1 MWAGPFESFVGWRY
15 LLRVKRRPQVLLMGL
30 LLLLLGGAGVGIG
43 LAAFGGDSVA
53 SSLFAPRS
61 QGPMVALGL
70 GAALLAVGFCVTLFG
85 ALNTFLTAF
94 SAFSAF
100 MVAIGVME
108 VILVLGVMNGFQ
120 ADLRTKI
127 VDTQAHVVIEAP
139 EGQQYLDGYVAI
151 AEQARTVEGVTGATP
166 YIQTEVMLTSPTN
179 LQPALL
185 KGIDI
190 HTVGQANRLPDTVKE
205 GKLEA
210 LEKPDLVKPFDLSTN
225 PSLGDAPEGR
235 DRMRAAAGAGL
246 DDAPAAAPTVDA
258 ELSAAGMDIPAPT
271 APRAADGRRLL
282 PTLLCGGELRQN
294 LNLWQGES
302 VNVVSPFGDLGPNGP
317 IPKSRPFRLAGWFVS
332 GMLEFDTRL
341 AYTSMSALQQYL
353 GVGDVA
359 GGVQVRVADLEQAR
373 AVRDRLSALLGPSVR
388 VSDWQDLNSN
398 LFSALKLEKI
408 AMFLVLSINI
418 LLAAFAITATLVMT
432 IIERRRQVAILNAMG
447 AHQASV
453 VRIFMSQGLF
463 NGALGALVGAVI
475 GLSMGLALRAVE
487 LPMDGSVYYL
497 PNIPVDVRTV
507 DVVAIVLVALAISV
521 LSTIYPSLYAAR
533 LRPVEGLTAE

>member
-15 LLRVKRRPQVLLMGL
+15 LLRVKRRPQVLLLGLGL
-30 LLLLLGGAGVGIG
+30 LVLGGLGVGLG
-43 LAAFGGDSVA
+43 VAAFGGDSVA

-61 QGPMVALGL
+61 QGPMIALGAG
-70 GAALLAVGFCVTLFG
+70 GAFLAIGFCITLFG
-85 ALNTFLTAF
+85 ALNTFLTSF

-120 ADLRTKI
+120 KDLRTKI
-127 VDTQAHVVIEAP
+127 VDTQAHVVIDAA
-139 EGQQYLDGYVAI
+139 EGGQYLEGYADL
-151 AEQARTVEGVTGATP
+151 ASQARTVEGVLGATP
-166 YIQTEVMLTSPTN
+166 FIQTEVMLTSPTN

-185 KGIDI
+185 KGIEVQ
-190 HTVGQANRLPDTVKE
+190 TVGQANRLPETVKE

-210 LEKPDLVKPFDLSTN
+210 LDKPEMVKPFDLN
-225 PSLGDAPEGR
+225 DHPSLGDAPEGR
-235 DRMRAAAGAGL
+235 ERARAAAQTE
-246 DDAPAAAPTVDA
+246 DAPPEPPPPDP
-258 ELSAAGMDIPAPT
+258 ELAAAGMDFPAPS
-271 APRAADGRRLL
+271 AAKGPDGRRLL
-282 PTLLCGGELRQN
+282 PAVMMGAELRRN

-317 IPKSRPFRLAGWFVS
+317 IPKSRPFRLAGWFES

-341 AYTSMSALQQYL
+341 AYTSLGALQHYL
-353 GVGDVA
+353 GLGDVA
-359 GGVQVRVADLEQAR
+359 GGIQVRVVDLDQAR
-373 AVRDRLSALLGPSVR
+373 TVRDHLQEKLGPSVR
-388 VSDWQDLNSN
+388 VSDWQELNSN

-447 AHQASV
+447 AHQASI

-463 NGALGALVGAVI
+463 NGALGALVGATL
-475 GLSMGLALRAVE
+475 GLSLGFGLSAVK

-497 PNIPVDVRTV
+497 PNIPVDVRAV

-521 LSTIYPSLYAAR
+521 ISTLYPAFYAAR
-533 LRPVEGLTAE
+533 LRPVEGLCAE